1 MEEHPY
7 NPNARLKEI
16 YSLYC
21 ACPKMSPSD
30 FGVPEDSDVE
40 ENHHSQLMKE
50 LGVGLMFKE
59 KNILGKLQKLVKT
72 FSGLLLSEENKG
84 RFPVVKMSMRFIG
97 KALCRCR

>member
-1 MEEHPY
+1 MEGHPY
-7 NPNARLKEI
+7 NANARLKEI

-50 LGVGLMFKE
+50 LSVGLF
-59 KNILGKLQKLVKT
+59 
-72 FSGLLLSEENKG
+72 F
-84 RFPVVKMSMRFIG
+84 
-97 KALCRCR
+97 